1 MIEQKVNYSFSNYTT
16 LAGLDYS
23 RLSRAYDNS
32 DSFMGRDQ
40 LNFTSNT
47 GCAYLTGNELL
58 QYPELAK
65 ALCDFEEYPI
75 YKKSHP
81 VSEELKDL
89 KGLNFL
95 IAFTDYV
102 KICQADFAEE
112 VSRIN
117 AKINNLIYLHGAK
130 KTTPAVTGVLK
141 YEHNNYIH
149 SLIISGVT
157 FKLIDRH
164 TSDTKSLLT
173 GIRLSRLIDC
183 AAYDAE
189 YANLDAVL
197 LNTPYIALRVKK
209 SWKHTGRVIW
219 YNLDKMEVVTT
230 AEINAIKKKGH
241 YQEVKNK
248 E

>member
-1 MIEQKVNYSFSNYTT
+1 MIEQKVNYHLNSYNT
-16 LAGLDYS
+16 LDGLDY
-23 RLSRAYDNS
+23 RTFRRAYSNS
-32 DSFMGRDQ
+32 DSFAAHDQ
-40 LNFTSNT
+40 LNFKSNI

-65 ALCDFEEYPI
+65 VLRGIEEYPT
-75 YKKSHP
+75 YKKSYP
-81 VSEELKDL
+81 VSEELKEL

-95 IAFTDYV
+95 IAFTAYV
-102 KICQADFAEE
+102 KDCQADFKEE
-112 VSRIN
+112 ISKIN
-117 AKINNLIYLHGAK
+117 TKINNLIYLHGAE
-130 KTTPAVTGVLK
+130 KTTPAITGVLK
-141 YEHNNYIH
+141 HEHNNYIH
-149 SLIISGVT
+149 SLIISGIT

-164 TSDTKSLLT
+164 TSDTQSLLT
-173 GIRLSRLIDC
+173 GIRLSNLIDC

-189 YANLDAVL
+189 YANIDGAL